1 MPAVLEPVRS
11 IADTV
16 PGEHRTLGW
25 AVLQWTADWLQQPDG
40 PNAGEPWLFT
50 DEQARFILRWYGID
64 GDGRFLSRRGVLR
77 RMKGWGK
84 DPLLAAVAATELCGP
99 CRFGGWEPDG
109 SPIAV
114 QHPAPWIQIAAV
126 SQDQT
131 RNTMTLFPGL
141 FTPAAIKEYRVDLGK
156 TIIYARGVG
165 RIEAVTSSPQAL
177 EGGRPS
183 LAVLNESQEWL
194 ENNEGKAMA
203 KTIRRNLAK
212 SNDGSARSMEICNA
226 HLPGEESVAEET
238 YEAWQAANGEIPGLS
253 YDSLEAPPIADLA
266 DLDAVRAG
274 LLAARGDSEWLNVER
289 LLDEIADP
297 VTPEYMSRRY
307 YLNQVVA
314 VEGER
319 WMPMDLWDGRVL
331 DRKIPDH
338 ADCVLAFDGSFNG
351 DSTAIV
357 AVELSEIPHIE
368 VVKCWEN
375 STADSEW
382 RVPIE
387 DVEDELRA
395 ACKRFRVREIAAD
408 TYRWARSMEIL
419 EKERLPVVEFPQ
431 RPARMIPAT
440 TRLYEAV
447 CNAAVT
453 HDGDPDLRR
462 HVSNAVLKVSTQGGH
477 LSKDAKTSPRKIDL
491 AVTAVMGFDRA
502 VQYRPTVPQ
511 IIDLSKVMREMA
523 ENGELDHEGDS

>member
-1 MPAVLEPVRS
+1 VSAVLEGVRS
-11 IADTV
+11 IPDTV
-16 PGEHRTLGW
+16 PAENRTLGW
-25 AVLQWTADWLQQPDG
+25 AVLEWTAEWLQQPDG
-40 PNAGEPWLFT
+40 THAGEPWTYT
-50 DEQARFILRWYGID
+50 DEQARFILRWYEID
-64 GDGRFLSRRGVLR
+64 SDGRFVVRRGVLR

-84 DPLLAAVAATELCGP
+84 DPLLASIAAVELCGP
-99 CRFGGWEPDG
+99 CRFGGWAADG
-109 SPIAV
+109 SPVVV
-114 QHPAPWIQIAAV
+114 QHPAPWIQVAAV

-141 FTPAAIKEYRVDLGK
+141 FTKDAVREYAIDLGK

-165 RIEAVTSSPQAL
+165 RVEAVTSSPQAL

-194 ENNEGKAMA
+194 ANNEGLAMA

-238 YEAWQAANGEIPGLS
+238 YEAYQQARGVIPGLS
-253 YDSLEAPPIADLA
+253 YDSLEAPPVADLH

-274 LLAARGDSEWLNVER
+274 LFAARGDSVWLNVER

-319 WMPMDLWDGRVL
+319 WMPMDLWDERHREGY
-331 DRKIPDH
+331 KIPDH
-338 ADCVLAFDGSFNG
+338 AECVLGFDGSFNG
-351 DSTAIV
+351 DSTAVV
-357 AVELSEIPHIE
+357 AVQLGDTPHIE
-368 VVKCWEN
+368 VVKCWEAAV
-375 STADSEW
+375 TEPDW

-387 DVEDELRA
+387 DVEEKIRETCRRLS
-395 ACKRFRVREIAAD
+395 VREIAAD
-408 TYRWARSMEIL
+408 AYRWARSLEIL
-419 EKERLPVVEFPQ
+419 AGERLPVVEFPQ

-447 CNAAVT
+447 CNAGVT
-453 HDGDPDLRR
+453 HDGNPDLRR
-462 HVSNAVLKVSTQGGH
+462 HVSNAVLKVSSQGGH
-477 LSKDAKTSPRKIDL
+477 LTKDAKTSPRKIDL
-491 AVTAVMGFDRA
+491 AVTAVMAFERA
-502 VQYRPTVPQ
+502 ASYVAAEAKV
-511 IIDLSKVMREMA
+511 IDLNDYV
-523 ENGELDHEGDS
+523 

>member
-1 MPAVLEPVRS
+1 MTDLEPVRS
-11 IADTV
+11 IPDVV
-16 PGEHRTLGW
+16 PEEKRTLGW
-25 AVLQWTADWLQQPDG
+25 AVLRWTAEWLQQPDG
-40 PNAGEPWLFT
+40 ASAGEPWMYT
-50 DEQARFILRWYGID
+50 DEQARFILRWYEID
-64 GDGRFLSRRGVLR
+64 AQGWFVARRGVLR

-84 DPLLAAVAATELCGP
+84 DPLLASVAATELCGP
-99 CRFGGWEPDG
+99 CRFGGWDAG
-109 SPIAV
+109 GVPIVV

-141 FTPAAIKEYRVDLGK
+141 FTKEAIREYRIDIGK

-165 RIEAVTSSPQAL
+165 RVEAVTSSPQAL

-194 ENNEGKAMA
+194 ANNEGQAMA

-238 YEAWQAANGEIPGLS
+238 YEAWRQANGNIPGLM
-253 YDSLEAPPIADLA
+253 YDSLEAPPVSDLHE
-266 DLDAVRAG
+266 LGAVRAG
-274 LLAARGDSEWLNVER
+274 LVAARGDSDWLNVDR

-307 YLNQVVA
+307 YLNQVIA

-319 WMPMDLWDGRVL
+319 WMPMDFWDQRAL
-331 DRKIPDH
+331 PDYKIPDH
-338 ADCVLAFDGSFNG
+338 AQCVLGFDGSFNG
-351 DSTAIV
+351 DSTAII
-357 AVELSEIPHIE
+357 AVELGETPHIE
-368 VVKCWEN
+368 VVKCWE
-375 STADSEW
+375 STSTNPGW

-387 DVEDELRA
+387 DVEEELRG
-395 ACKRFRVREIAAD
+395 ACKRLDVREISAD
-408 TYRWARSMEIL
+408 AYRWARSLEIL
-419 EKERLPVVEFPQ
+419 ANEGLPVVEFPQ

-447 CNAAVT
+447 CNAGVT
-453 HDGDPDLRR
+453 HDGSPDLRR
-462 HVSNAVLKVSTQGGH
+462 HVGNAVLKISSQGGH
-477 LSKDAKTSPRKIDL
+477 LSKDAKTSPRRIDL
-491 AVTAVMGFDRA
+491 AVTAVMAFDRA
-502 VQYRPTVPQ
+502 AAYEVATPQ
-511 IIDLSKVMREMA
+511 VIDLNAIAARMA
-523 ENGELDHEGDS
+523 DEGTL

>member
-1 MPAVLEPVRS
+1 MASV
-11 IADTV
+11 
-16 PGEHRTLGW
+16 
-25 AVLQWTADWLQQPDG
+25 
-40 PNAGEPWLFT
+40 
-50 DEQARFILRWYGID
+50 
-64 GDGRFLSRRGVLR
+64 
-77 RMKGWGK
+77 
-84 DPLLAAVAATELCGP
+84 AAVELCGP
-99 CRFGGWEPDG
+99 CRFGGWDG
-109 SPIAV
+109 ETPLVV
-114 QHPAPWIQIAAV
+114 QHPAPWVQIAAV

-141 FTPAAIKEYRVDLGK
+141 FTKDAVREYRIDLGK

-165 RIEAVTSSPQAL
+165 RVEAVTSSPQAL

-194 ENNEGKAMA
+194 ANNEGLAMA

-226 HLPGEESVAEET
+226 HLPGEDSVAEET
-238 YEAWQAANGEIPGLS
+238 YEAWRQADGNIPGLV
-253 YDSLEAPPIADLA
+253 YDSLEAPPVPDLH

-319 WMPMDLWDGRVL
+319 WMPMDLWDERQRPGYT
-331 DRKIPDH
+331 IPDH
-338 ADCVLAFDGSFNG
+338 AECVLGFDGSFNG

-357 AVELSEIPHIE
+357 AVQLGETPHIE
-368 VVKCWEN
+368 VVKCWEA
-375 STADSEW
+375 TVTDPDW

-387 DVEDELRA
+387 DVEEKIRETCRRLS
-395 ACKRFRVREIAAD
+395 VREIAAD
-408 TYRWARSMEIL
+408 AYRWARSLEIL
-419 EKERLPVVEFPQ
+419 AGERLPVVEFPQ

-447 CNAAVT
+447 CNAGVT
-453 HDGDPDLRR
+453 HDGNPDLRR
-462 HVSNAVLKVSTQGGH
+462 HVSNAVLKVSSQGGH
-477 LSKDAKTSPRKIDL
+477 LTKDAKTSPRKIDL
-491 AVTAVMGFDRA
+491 AVTAVMAFERA
-502 VQYRPTVPQ
+502 ASYAQAEAQV
-511 IIDLSKVMREMA
+511 IDLNDYV
-523 ENGELDHEGDS
+523 

>member
-1 MPAVLEPVRS
+1 LLAS
-11 IADTV
+11 IA
-16 PGEHRTLGW
+16 
-25 AVLQWTADWLQQPDG
+25 AV
-40 PNAGEPWLFT
+40 
-50 DEQARFILRWYGID
+50 
-64 GDGRFLSRRGVLR
+64 
-77 RMKGWGK
+77 
-84 DPLLAAVAATELCGP
+84 ELCGP
-99 CRFGGWEPDG
+99 CRFGGWDTALNPV
-109 SPIAV
+109 AV

-141 FTPAAIKEYRVDLGK
+141 FTKDALREYRVDIGK

-165 RIEAVTSSPQAL
+165 RVEAVTSSPQAL

-194 ENNEGKAMA
+194 SNNEGSAMA

-238 YEAWQAANGEIPGLS
+238 FEAVQKANGDIPGLL
-253 YDSLEAPPIADLA
+253 YDSLEAPPIRELT
-266 DLDAVRAG
+266 DLDTVRAG
-274 LLAARGDSEWLNVER
+274 LIAARGDSTWLNVDR

-319 WMPMDLWDGRVL
+319 WMPMELWDARVH
-331 DRKIPDH
+331 DPSEYKIPDH
-338 ADCVLAFDGSFNG
+338 AECVLAFDGSFSG
-351 DSTAIV
+351 DSTAII
-357 AVELSEIPHIE
+357 AVELGVTPHVA
-368 VVKCWEN
+368 VVACWEN
-375 STADSEW
+375 ASTDPDW

-387 DVEDELRA
+387 DVEETLRA
-395 ACKRFRVREIAAD
+395 ACKRLQVREIAAD
-408 TYRWARSMEIL
+408 AYRWARSLEIL
-419 EKERLPVVEFPQ
+419 ANEGLPVVEFPQ

-447 CNAAVT
+447 CNGGMT
-453 HDGDPDLRR
+453 HDGNPDLRR
-462 HVSNAVLKVSTQGGH
+462 HVSNAVLRVSTQGGH

-491 AVTAVMGFDRA
+491 AVTAVMGFERA
-502 VQYRPTVPQ
+502 MQYQPGEPRVW
-511 IIDLSKVMREMA
+511 DLRDYA
-523 ENGELDHEGDS
+523 